1 MGGMARADTLW
12 TEANIIALKAQLATG
27 VFSVTSADGK
37 SVQHRPLSEGFALL
51 DRMTAEVYGSRRKR
65 VRRQVVSTDG
75 EGA

>member
-1 MGGMARADTLW
+1 MGGMAVADTLW
-12 TEANIIALKAQLATG
+12 TEADIIALKSALKSGAS
-27 VFSVTSADGK
+27 SVRTADGK
-37 SVQHRPLSEGFALL
+37 EVRFRSLTEGFALL